1 MYPFQKNNITP
12 FFEFWEEFKF
22 SNSDTTA
29 SNLYN
34 FCIHQVSNYEEFGV
48 QGHLLLLDLRT
59 VDVLTLVAGE
69 DGVLGDRIISSLGTA
84 QGLYLSISV
93 LDKLCWP
100 QRSGRSLRPLVI
112 FIFILS
118 RDEIPEW
125 KKKIKSI
132 LLPSSVLA
140 PAQLD

>member
-1 MYPFQKNNITP
+1 MYPFLKKKSL
-12 FFEFWEEFKF
+12 WEEFKF

-48 QGHLLLLDLRT
+48 QGHLLLRDLRT

-69 DGVLGDRIISSLGTA
+69 YGVFGDRISSSLGTA

-100 QRSGRSLRPLVI
+100 QRSGSSHRPLVI

-118 RDEIPEW
+118 RDQIPEW
-125 KKKIKSI
+125 KKKIS
-132 LLPSSVLA
+132 LYCCQ
-140 PAQLD
+140 AQS